1 MQNAIKEFI
10 VKHRIF
16 LLIALFGAVFFM
28 VFTTVR
34 CHLLPHITVKFTD
47 LRPFHRHINVYY
59 KGYKI
64 GKTCKI
70 KPSDDYQST
79 LVKVIIYPKNLK
91 LPSNTTA
98 ILKKEKHL
106 RTKID
111 YLELVAPKE
120 PADTYLQNNDV
131 IEGTSTVDAESFF
144 ASLDKNSLENVKK
157 EIEQTVKNLNGMIEA
172 LSGIFVTVQE
182 ILNENRA
189 NINTTLRNLS
199 LSSANLRSTTASLH
213 SALSEQRL
221 NSTFSSLDSTTA
233 NFSSGT
239 TNLQAIT
246 TNIEQLS
253 QALNSAMP
261 QVETAITET
270 GCLMKNLNEI
280 TCGIKNKLKTRF
292 GGLRIFFGKVIEND
306 CPCKSACKKGCR

>member
-1 MQNAIKEFI
+1 MQNAIKEFV

-16 LLIALFGAVFFM
+16 LLIALFGAVFFLI
-28 VFTTVR
+28 FSTVR
-34 CHLLPHITVKFTD
+34 CHLLPHITVKFKD

-70 KPSDDYQST
+70 RPSEDYQNT
-79 LVKVIIYPKNLK
+79 LVKVVIYEKNLK
-91 LPSNTTA
+91 LPANTTA

-111 YLELVAPKE
+111 YLELVYPEE
-120 PADTYLQNNDV
+120 PAGAYLQNNDV

-144 ASLDKNSLENVKK
+144 ASLDKDSLENVKK
-157 EIEQTVKNLNGMIEA
+157 QLEQTVENLNAMIEA

-189 NINTTLRNLS
+189 NINTTLKNLS
-199 LSSANLRSTTASLH
+199 LSSTNLRNTTSNLNYAMSK
-213 SALSEQRL
+213 QRL
-221 NSTFSSLDSTTA
+221 SSTFSNLDATTA

-246 TNIEQLS
+246 TNVEQLS

-261 QVETAITET
+261 QVETAIIET

-306 CPCKSACKKGCR
+306 CPCKSTCKKGCR